1 MTENE
6 LAARLHRDLGALA
19 CDAQWATTAT
29 DDQDQGHYTDPIA
42 DALEAAGLTSLA
54 DATAAQ
60 LKSIKRTALSLC
72 LDRLEIHY
80 AQAVDTS
87 GDGLSQALSQISANI
102 ARVREKL
109 VGAVAVGANIRGY
122 RRPDYDANVGNQD
135 YSKTGVPVDD
145 LYLSPYS
152 L

>member
-6 LAARLHRDLGALA
+6 LAGRLHRDLGALA

-29 DDQDQGHYTDPIA
+29 DDQPQGHYTDPIA

-60 LKSIKRTALSLC
+60 LKVIKRVALGLC

-80 AQAVDTS
+80 AQAVDIT

-102 ARVREKL
+102 DRVRKTL
-109 VGAVAVGANIRGY
+109 IGSVAVGVNLRGY
-122 RRPDYDANVGNQD
+122 RRPDYDVNVGNED
-135 YSKTGVPVDD
+135 YSTIGVPVSE
-145 LYLSPYS
+145 LP
-152 L
+152 